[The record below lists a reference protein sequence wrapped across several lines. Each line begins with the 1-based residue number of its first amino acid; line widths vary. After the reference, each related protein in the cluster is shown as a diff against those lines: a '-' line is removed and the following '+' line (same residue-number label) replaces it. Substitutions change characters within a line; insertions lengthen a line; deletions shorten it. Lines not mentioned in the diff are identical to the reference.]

1 MLFLRA
7 DEDFVPYTPRDKQNL
22 HENLQGLGPGVQAES
37 LELAIRKE
45 VRATGMD
52 ERLPSWQASAAE
64 LTPQPT
70 AQLGSHQP
78 TLVHFAVLLGQVA
91 GDEACSQ
98 AARGRAAHP
107 WLCLPLLLFHPAFLL
122 CIQHPYLV
130 RVLVE

>member
-52 ERLPSWQASAAE
+52 ERLPSWKTSATE
-64 LTPQPT
+64 LRPRPT
-70 AQLGSHQP
+70 AHLGSHQP
-78 TLVHFAVLLGQVA
+78 TLVHLAVLLGRVA
-91 GDEACSQ
+91 GYEACSQ
-98 AARGRAAHP
+98 AARGRTSYS
-107 WLCLPLLLFHPAFLL
+107 WLCLPLLLFHPDFLL
-122 CIQHPYLV
+122 CIQHSYLE